1 MSENKSAIILSGLST
16 RDLCKQNSPEL
27 AGYIY
32 IVDQVSLPEL
42 TECEWSAAVNIEFF
56 EMQLADE
63 RHPHQKI
70 FDFFISIINTGF
82 VPIEFPKVENVSLTF
97 ELINRSENLC
107 YRLIINCVKC
117 QDVPNVSFVYGLTWR
132 ISEYFGELDLLPE
145 TLFLDSTI
153 DDAVLM
159 GKEVLQWNRAAIHLT
174 EVKHPF
180 VQKIIAAFKQ
190 NERIERCR

>member
-1 MSENKSAIILSGLST
+1 MSENKSAIILSGLSS
-16 RDLCKQNSPEL
+16 RDLCKQNSEEL

-32 IVDQVSLPEL
+32 IVDQVSLSEL

-56 EMQLADE
+56 NMLFADE
-63 RHPHQKI
+63 QHTHQKL
-70 FDFFISIINTGF
+70 FEFFISVINTGF
-82 VPIEFPKVENVSLTF
+82 VPLEFPRVENAFVDIDF
-97 ELINRSENLC
+97 INRSDNLW
-107 YRLIINCVKC
+107 YKLTITCVKC
-117 QDVPNVSFVYGLTWR
+117 QDVGGSSCSQGLTWH
-132 ISEYFGELDLLPE
+132 ISEYFGEQDADPE
-145 TLFLDSTI
+145 TFFLDSTI

-190 NERIERCR
+190 NEGIDVCL

>member
-1 MSENKSAIILSGLST
+1 MSENKSAIILSGLSR
-16 RDLCKQNSPEL
+16 RDLCKQNSEDL
-27 AGYIY
+27 AGFIY
-32 IVDQVSLPEL
+32 IVENVIHPEL
-42 TECEWSAAVNIEFF
+42 PECEWSTAVDIEFF
-56 EMQLADE
+56 NMLFADE
-63 RHPHQKI
+63 QHTHQKL
-70 FDFFISIINTGF
+70 FEFFISVINTGF
-82 VPIEFPKVENVSLTF
+82 VPLEFPRVENASLTF
-97 ELINRSENLC
+97 ELINRSENLW

-117 QDVPNVSFVYGLTWR
+117 QDVPNVSSVYGLTWR
-132 ISEYFGELDLLPE
+132 ISEYFGEFDLLPE

-190 NERIERCR
+190 NERIDVCL

>member
-1 MSENKSAIILSGLST
+1 MSENKSAIILSGLSS
-16 RDLCKQNSPEL
+16 RDFCKQNSPEL

-32 IVDQVSLPEL
+32 IVDKVSLSEF

-56 EMQLADE
+56 KMLLAGE

-70 FDFFISIINTGF
+70 FEFFISVINTGF
-82 VPIEFPKVENVSLTF
+82 VPLEFPKAENAFVDIDF
-97 ELINRSENLC
+97 INRSDNLW
-107 YRLIINCVKC
+107 YKLTITCVKS
-117 QDVPNVSFVYGLTWR
+117 QDAGSSTFSQGLTWH
-132 ISEYFGELDLLPE
+132 ISEYFGEQDADPE
-145 TLFLDSTI
+145 TFFLDSTI

-180 VQKIIAAFKQ
+180 AKKMIAVFGQ
-190 NERIERCR
+190 SERIVVCP

>member
-1 MSENKSAIILSGLST
+1 MSENKSAIILSGLSV
-16 RDLCKQNSPEL
+16 RNLYNQAEELVDYVYIVENVRHPEL
-27 AGYIY
+27 
-32 IVDQVSLPEL
+32 P
-42 TECEWSAAVNIEFF
+42 ECEWCVGVNIEFVNILF
-56 EMQLADE
+56 AGEP
-63 RHPHQKI
+63 HPHQKL

-82 VPIEFPKVENVSLTF
+82 VPIEFPKAENASLTF

-107 YRLIINCVKC
+107 YTLIINCVKC
-117 QDVPNVSFVYGLTWR
+117 QDVPNVSSVYGLTWH

-190 NERIERCR
+190 NERIDVCL